1 VANFLIRLIDENQ
14 PLWAVGSPS
23 PTSYPQA
30 AVNTVDSTA
39 SLLVAS
45 EKPLVHCIDCTVR
58 PPIFAVVDW
67 SVKLQ
72 ASLFRS

>member
-1 VANFLIRLIDENQ
+1 MANFLIRLIDENQ

-39 SLLVAS
+39 SLVRS
-45 EKPLVHCIDCTVR
+45 PWYTVSTVQSGH
-58 PPIFAVVDW
+58 PFLP
-67 SVKLQ
+67 
-72 ASLFRS
+72 